1 AVAEQLP
8 FWALVMNLR
17 RSKSFIVAVVPFDQ
31 IAIDFG
37 GGREASQFTSA
48 SDALQWTSEDLRES
62 QSGQPRS
69 KVTCVAL
76 ASLGQ
81 RQVSKTSV
89 LAATAPGGLGVSR
102 VVQPGKHCS

>member
-1 AVAEQLP
+1 
-8 FWALVMNLR
+8 MNLR

-48 SDALQWTSEDLRES
+48 SGALQWTSEDLRES

-81 RQVSKTSV
+81 RQFSKTSV
-89 LAATAPGGLGVSR
+89 LAAKAPCGLAVSR
-102 VVQPGKHCS
+102 QVKHGKNFSHRLKPA

>member
-1 AVAEQLP
+1 
-8 FWALVMNLR
+8 MNLR

-48 SDALQWTSEDLRES
+48 SGALQWTSEDLRES

-69 KVTCVAL
+69 KVTCVEI
-76 ASLGQ
+76 ASFGQ
-81 RQVSKTSV
+81 RQVSKTGV
-89 LAATAPGGLGVSR
+89 LAAKGPCGLAVSR
-102 VVQPGKHCS
+102 QVKHGKNFSHRLKTACQAHTP